1 MSVKG
6 KMLEVML
13 PLFIYVLARM
23 LHPVFYVIMAGLLI
37 YNYRRLSRQLFI
49 VSMMITAFFVV
60 FFFIPEGLHAEYV
73 KGKIVALDQES
84 IVVKSGYHKV
94 KVYGDFQQY
103 AIYDEIAL
111 YGEIHKMNMPEN
123 DHAFDY
129 QRYLY
134 SLNIF
139 DCLDLKE
146 VADHRSSHHLYH
158 FLEQRVNQSEQLK
171 SLVSLFVLGTKDE
184 QMKE

>member
-84 IVVKSGYHKV
+84 IVVKNGYHKV

-103 AIYDEIAL
+103 AI
-111 YGEIHKMNMPEN
+111 
-123 DHAFDY
+123 
-129 QRYLY
+129 
-134 SLNIF
+134 
-139 DCLDLKE
+139 
-146 VADHRSSHHLYH
+146 
-158 FLEQRVNQSEQLK
+158 
-171 SLVSLFVLGTKDE
+171 
-184 QMKE
+184 